1 MWLIVGL
8 GNPGREYAATP
19 HNLGFAVIE
28 QLAGRARVRSRQ
40 EQARS
45 VVQRGRLDGQE
56 VLLAQPLTYMNLSG
70 PAVAEL
76 LRANGLTPAE
86 LMVILDDIALP
97 FGQLR
102 IRERGSAGGHRGL
115 ESVLAALGTD
125 EVIRLRLGIRPAD
138 APVGDLADYVLAPMD
153 DEQRRQAEEM
163 VGQAAEAV
171 RVILREGPQKAMARF
186 NRRADAGDS
195 EAVK

>member
-28 QLAGRARVRSRQ
+28 QLAGQARVRSRQ

-125 EVIRLRLGIRPAD
+125 GVIRLRLGIRPAD
-138 APVGDLADYVLAPMD
+138 APVGDLADYVTAPMD

-186 NRRADAGDS
+186 NRRAPDV
-195 EAVK
+195 EE

>member
-19 HNLGFAVIE
+19 HNLGFGVIE
-28 QLAGRARVRSRQ
+28 QLAGQARIRSRQ
-40 EQARS
+40 EQAHS
-45 VVQRGRLDGQE
+45 VVRRGRLDQQE

-86 LMVILDDIALP
+86 LIVILDDVALP

-125 EVIRLRLGIRPAD
+125 EVIRLRLGIQ
-138 APVGDLADYVLAPMD
+138 PVPQSGMGDLADYVLAPMN

-163 VGQAAEAV
+163 ISQAAEAV
-171 RVILREGPQKAMARF
+171 RVILREGRQRAMERF
-186 NRRADAGDS
+186 NRRPP
-195 EAVK
+195 ETVW